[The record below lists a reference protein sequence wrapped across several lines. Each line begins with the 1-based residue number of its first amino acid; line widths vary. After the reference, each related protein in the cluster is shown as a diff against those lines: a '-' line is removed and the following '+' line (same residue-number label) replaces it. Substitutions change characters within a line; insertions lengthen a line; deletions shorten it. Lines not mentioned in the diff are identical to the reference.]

1 MITPASRI
9 LVVDD
14 FELVHMQMKVILN
27 ELGYLKVSDCK
38 NGRQAWVAMTAAAET
53 SQPFDLL
60 FCDWNM
66 PDMNGI
72 ELLKTVRKDER
83 TKDTLFLML
92 TAESEQSYLTEA
104 LMAGADD
111 YIVKPFSFEMIK
123 NKIAFLNR
131 KSERKKA

>member
-27 ELGYLKVSDCK
+27 ELGYSKISDCK
-38 NGRQAWVAMTAAAET
+38 NGRQAWVAMTAAVEAG
-53 SQPFDLL
+53 QAFDLV

-72 ELLKTVRKDER
+72 ELLKTVRKDDR
-83 TKDTLFLML
+83 TKGTLFLML

-104 LMAGADD
+104 LTAGADN
-111 YIVKPFSFEMIK
+111 YIVKPFSTEMIK

-131 KSERKKA
+131 KSERIKA